1 MLSVAEAQAHVL
13 AAGAPRRRES
23 VPLTQAHGRYLAA
36 DVPALLTQ
44 PPFDA
49 SAMDG
54 YAVRFDDIASGVTFP
69 VIGEAIAGTAFD
81 GVFEEGV
88 AVRVLT
94 GAPLPDGADTVILQE
109 DVAYEDGAI
118 RLIGDC
124 PPYAGRHVRKAGQD
138 FAIGAVLLKA
148 GTRLTARAV
157 ALMAAGGHGTAEVFA
172 RPRVAILS
180 TGDELVPPGETPGPS
195 QIINSNGVMLASLV
209 GGCGAEVRDLGILP
223 DRHDVIRDAIV
234 QAAAD
239 ADVLVTVGGASVG
252 DHDYV
257 QAALVDAGASI
268 DFWKIAMRPG
278 KPMMLGTLG
287 ETAVIGLP
295 GNPVS
300 AYVCAQLYLLPLL
313 RRLAGA
319 ADPLPRPHQGRL
331 TVSLRANNGRADFM
345 RATAAPGPD
354 GWDVTPF
361 PVQDS
366 AMLSRLEASN
376 ALAIRPPHAPAAE
389 KGSNIDFLLLDSD

>member
-13 AAGAPRRRES
+13 AAGSPRRRETA
-23 VPLTQAHGRYLAA
+23 PLSEAHGRYLAE
-36 DVPALLTQ
+36 DVSALLTQ
-44 PPFDA
+44 PPFHS

-54 YAVRFDDIASGVTFP
+54 YAVRFEDIAPGVTFP
-69 VIGEAIAGTAFD
+69 VVGESIAGKAFD

-94 GAPLPDGADTVILQE
+94 GAPMPEGSDTVILQE
-109 DVAYEDGAI
+109 DVAYEEGAI

-124 PPYAGRHVRKAGQD
+124 PPHAGRHVRKAGQD
-138 FAIGAVLLKA
+138 FTAGALLLKA
-148 GTRLTARAV
+148 GTRLNARAI
-157 ALMAAGGHGTAEVFA
+157 ALLAAGGHGTAEVFA

-180 TGDELVPPGETPGPS
+180 TGDELVPPGAAPGPS
-195 QIINSNGVMLASLV
+195 QIINSNGVMLASLLR
-209 GGCGAEVRDLGILP
+209 GCGAEVRDLGILP

-234 QAAAD
+234 QDAAE

-257 QAALVDAGASI
+257 QAALVDAGATI

-278 KPMMLGTLG
+278 KPMMFGTLG
-287 ETAVIGLP
+287 EAAVIGLP

-300 AYVCAQLYLLPLL
+300 AYVCAWLYLLPLL
-313 RRLAGA
+313 RRLMGA
-319 ADPLPRPHQGRL
+319 ADPLPRPRQGRL
-331 TVSLRANNGRADFM
+331 TTDVRANSGRADYM
-345 RATAAPGPD
+345 RAIAAPGPE
-354 GWDVTPF
+354 GWEITPL

-376 ALAIRPPHAPAAE
+376 ALAIRPPHAPAAK
-389 KGSNIDFLLLDSD
+389 KGSYIDFLPLDGD